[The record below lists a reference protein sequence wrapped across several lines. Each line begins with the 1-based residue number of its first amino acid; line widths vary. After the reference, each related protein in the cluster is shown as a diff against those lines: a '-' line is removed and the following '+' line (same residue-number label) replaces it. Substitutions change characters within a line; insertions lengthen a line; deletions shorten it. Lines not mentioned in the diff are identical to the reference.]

1 MSGFNMQ
8 SCPCEPRNQQFAPII
23 FNNIAYQDSANVVYE
38 SKKVQVSAST
48 AGTLGSTATGN
59 PTFKTNYE
67 RMQYL
72 HGQQNRPSCG
82 VPKKSFG
89 TI

>member
-8 SCPCEPRNQQFAPII
+8 SCPCRNQQFAPII
-23 FNNIAYQDSANVVYE
+23 FNNIAYQDSANVIYE

-72 HGQQNRPSCG
+72 HGQQNRASCG
-82 VPKKSFG
+82 VLQKSFG
-89 TI
+89 SK